1 MTGSQVRV
9 GAAVSRADDP
19 GLAAA
24 EAADA
29 AAQALDGAESRL
41 AITFASAGHAGGLA
55 SAAAAVEAR
64 LRPEVLL
71 GAVAQGVVGPR
82 TEVEDGPA
90 VSVLCASWDGGDVL
104 PFRSFTQP
112 VPEGGGLAVVGWPD
126 TRAGDVVLVLADP
139 RSYPAAQV
147 VDHLGRER
155 PGHRI
160 VGGLVVPGAQP
171 GRFTLGTRDG
181 TEVLEHGAVGV
192 VLRGVPVRTVV
203 SQGCRPVGEPYVVT
217 RAEANVVLQLAGE
230 PATARLHEVF
240 AAASEEDRERMQRGL
255 HVGLVADEYRDRYDT
270 GDFLIRAVVGADES
284 TGGIA
289 IGDHVHVGQ
298 TIQFQVRDAASAHAD
313 LHRALGTMGDHRAAG
328 ALLFTCNGRGRR
340 FFGHDHHDARV
351 LAEALTGQVAGAF
364 CAGEIGPVGDRS
376 FLHGF
381 TASLAVFG
389 SGNDP

>member
-1 MTGSQVRV
+1 PH
-9 GAAVSRADDP
+9 DP

-29 AAQALDGAESRL
+29 AAQALDGAETRL
-41 AITFASAGHAGGLA
+41 ALTFASAGYASGLA

-64 LRPEVLL
+64 LQPGVLL

-90 VSVLCASWDGGDVL
+90 VSVWCATWEGGDVL
-104 PFRSFTQP
+104 PFRSMTQP

-126 TRAGDVVLVLADP
+126 TRAGDVVVVLADP

-147 VDHLGRER
+147 IDHLGHQR

-160 VGGLVVPGAQP
+160 VGGLVVAGAGP
-171 GRFTLGTRDG
+171 GRFVLGARDG
-181 TEVLEHGAVGV
+181 REVFEHGAVGV

-217 RAEANVVLQLAGE
+217 SAEGNVVLQLAGE
-230 PATARLHEVF
+230 PATARLREVF
-240 AAASEEDRERMQRGL
+240 AGASEEDRERMQHGL

-270 GDFLIRAVVGADES
+270 GDFLIRAVVGAEES
-284 TGGIA
+284 SGGIA
-289 IGDHVHVGQ
+289 IGDQVRVGQ

-313 LHRALGTMGDHRAAG
+313 LHRALRTMGGHRAAG

-340 FFGHDHHDARV
+340 FFGQDHHDARV
-351 LAEALTGQVAGAF
+351 LAEAITGQVAGVF

-376 FLHGF
+376 FVHGF
-381 TASLAVFG
+381 TASLAVFERDG
-389 SGNDP
+389 DA